1 MAKKSA
7 LSKSKGSPVSQVLIG
22 LTLIIIVVAAFEA
35 VTQNDITTVAPTQL
49 FVVAGV
55 LGMLGLYLKDE
66 K

>member
-7 LSKSKGSPVSQVLIG
+7 LSKSKSSLVSQVLIG
-22 LTLIIIVVAAFEA
+22 ITLIIIVVAAFEA
-35 VTQNDITTVAPTQL
+35 VTQNDITTIAPTQL

-55 LGMLGLYLKDE
+55 LGILGLYLKDE

>member
-22 LTLIIIVVAAFEA
+22 LTLIVIVVAAFEA